1 MKVYRA
7 RKNAKTKQQPE
18 SSEKPQTVLPEKRS
32 SGCEAEGSSEKD
44 KTCQVF
50 ISKPLSYHPSFIS
63 CACLF
68 FFFFFLFK
76 KMKVF
81 NTATISEIVNW
92 PAVIYNHA
100 A

>member
-7 RKNAKTKQQPE
+7 KKNAKTKQKPE

-32 SGCEAEGSSEKD
+32 SGCEAEGRSEKD

-50 ISKPLSYHPSFIS
+50 IDQYSHYHIIQVNFIS
-63 CACLF
+63 CACLS
-68 FFFFFLFK
+68 FFFLNE
-76 KMKVF
+76 VF

-92 PAVIYNHA
+92 L
-100 A
+100 